1 MNGFLTMTKTNL
13 KLLLRNIGFLI
24 CLVIIPIGAALL
36 LMVQQT
42 GAVEGS
48 ESNKIIEVDKNTS
61 VMSASLS
68 SAFEKISVIAID
80 ASQDETSDLFLNTLS
95 QDNFYAVYR
104 CKTVPIERDEIN
116 TIAKSFYERGTV
128 TAVLYLPKDFGQK
141 INDGQTPELDII
153 KGRDDDRIESVKN
166 LINRN
171 ISIIMSCAAQSADK
185 QELYKLIDEAFGNL
199 PKSESVIVGTDN
211 TELNLNQTNDLSN
224 IGYSI
229 ALLSLAFILTGS
241 FIANQIVSERDN
253 KTQMR
258 IKMSGSSM
266 MTYMLSK
273 SLTAVIVS
281 ILQTAVTAITV
292 ALLIGTDIGIPFAA
306 YLIFIGTVGIIFN
319 LFCVLMGIFGKNI
332 LTAVYTSF
340 GVWVF
345 TNLLAKVYFNF
356 GITPDW
362 WEKASLLTPQRWVMI
377 CSEMLMKNQS
387 GAYVTFF
394 AAAAAFLILV
404 IVAGYIGMKLRY
416 SEEGTE

>member
-42 GAVEGS
+42 GAVEGG

-166 LINRN
+166 LINCN

-199 PKSESVIVGTDN
+199 PKVK
-211 TELNLNQTNDLSN
+211 
-224 IGYSI
+224 
-229 ALLSLAFILTGS
+229 ALLLVLIIL
-241 FIANQIVSERDN
+241 N
-253 KTQMR
+253 
-258 IKMSGSSM
+258 
-266 MTYMLSK
+266 
-273 SLTAVIVS
+273 
-281 ILQTAVTAITV
+281 
-292 ALLIGTDIGIPFAA
+292 
-306 YLIFIGTVGIIFN
+306 
-319 LFCVLMGIFGKNI
+319 
-332 LTAVYTSF
+332 
-340 GVWVF
+340 
-345 TNLLAKVYFNF
+345 
-356 GITPDW
+356 
-362 WEKASLLTPQRWVMI
+362 
-377 CSEMLMKNQS
+377 
-387 GAYVTFF
+387 
-394 AAAAAFLILV
+394 
-404 IVAGYIGMKLRY
+404 
-416 SEEGTE
+416 